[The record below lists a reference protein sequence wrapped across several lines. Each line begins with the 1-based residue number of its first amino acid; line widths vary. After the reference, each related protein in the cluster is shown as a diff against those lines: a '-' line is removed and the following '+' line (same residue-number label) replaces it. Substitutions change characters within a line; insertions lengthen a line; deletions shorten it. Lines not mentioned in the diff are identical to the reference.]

1 MKIAYKMKGVYK
13 MDTSKAKKS
22 KKAEQQEKTFCEVR
36 TKEVKNVRVV
46 DGKNGDLVFFTLVIN
61 GVTIYNC
68 RVATGKN
75 GDFISFPQYKGNNG
89 EYYNNVY
96 VSLSDEDSKAIL
108 EDVQNAINA

>member
-1 MKIAYKMKGVYK
+1 
-13 MDTSKAKKS
+13 MDTSKAKKT
-22 KKAEQQEKTFCEVR
+22 KKAEQQERTFCEVR
-36 TKEVKNVRVV
+36 TMAVDNVRVV
-46 DGKNGDLVFFTLVIN
+46 DGKNGDLVFFTLTIN
-61 GVTIYNC
+61 GVKIYNC

-96 VSLSDEDSKAIL
+96 VSLSEEDSKAIL

>member
-1 MKIAYKMKGVYK
+1 MKIAYKIKGVYK
-13 MDTSKAKKS
+13 MDTSKAKKT
-22 KKAEQQEKTFCEVR
+22 KKAEQQERTFCEVR
-36 TKEVKNVRVV
+36 TKAVENVRVI
-46 DGKNGDLVFFTLVIN
+46 DGRNGDVVFFTLTIN
-61 GVTIYNC
+61 GVKIYNC

-108 EDVQNAINA
+108 EDVQNAING